1 MFKNCCE
8 EIAKKISME
17 LTIATNDA
25 SKITDIIKLTVSY
38 KLCGDFG

>member
-17 LTIATNDA
+17 LTIATNA